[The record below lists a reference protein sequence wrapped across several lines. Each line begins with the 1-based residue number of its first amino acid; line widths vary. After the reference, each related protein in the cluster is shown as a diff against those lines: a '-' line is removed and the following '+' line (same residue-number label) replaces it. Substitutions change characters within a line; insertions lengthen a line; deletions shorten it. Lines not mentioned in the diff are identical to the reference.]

1 MSKIKFNKNLKFLRE
16 LFLENQTALEAID
29 VLEKEADHLDFSPVK
44 KTSSG
49 DFPVPDNLKTEG
61 YAVYS
66 DGACRG
72 NPGPGAWGMVA
83 QNWKG
88 EVLFFDSAVDEDTT
102 NNRMELQ
109 GAIEGLSSLLEYF
122 EKNGLPTDT
131 ETRLV
136 SDSKYVLDGI
146 SKWVPGWKARGWKKA
161 DKKVPENV
169 EQWKVLDELVNEFK
183 NIDYEWVRGH
193 QGHPQNEYCDQ
204 LANEALDNEGF

>member
-1 MSKIKFNKNLKFLRE
+1 MSKTRLDKSIKFLKE
-16 LFLENQTALEAID
+16 LFNENETALEAIN
-29 VLEKEADHLDFSPVK
+29 VLIKQADHLDFSI
-44 KTSSG
+44 KTVSSG
-49 DFPVPDNLKTEG
+49 SFPAPDYLKTEG
-61 YAVYS
+61 FAVYS

-83 QNWKG
+83 QNSKG
-88 EVLFFDSAVDEDTT
+88 DVLFFDSGVDEDTT

-122 EKNGLPTDT
+122 EKEGLPATT
-131 ETRLV
+131 EVRLV

-146 SKWVPGWKARGWKKA
+146 SKWVPGWKSRGWKKA
-161 DKKVPENV
+161 DKKAPENV
-169 EQWKVLDELVNEFK
+169 EQWKELDELVNEFK

>member
-1 MSKIKFNKNLKFLRE
+1 MSKAKLTKNLKYLRE
-16 LFLENQTALEAID
+16 TFADNMVALEAIK
-29 VLEKEADHLDFSPVK
+29 VLKKEAESLDFSVA
-44 KTSSG
+44 TVSSS
-49 DFPVPDNLKTEG
+49 DFPIPDNLKDNG
-61 YAVYS
+61 FAVYS

-72 NPGPGAWGMVA
+72 NPGPGSWGMVA
-83 QNWKG
+83 QNSKG
-88 EVLFFDSAVDEDTT
+88 EVLFFDSGVEEDTT

-109 GAIEGLSSLLEYF
+109 GAIEGLLCLLEYF
-122 EKNGLPTDT
+122 EKNSLPNST
-131 ETRLV
+131 EVRLV

-169 EQWKVLDELVNEFK
+169 ERWKKLDEVVAEFT

-204 LANEALDNEGF
+204 LANEALDKEGF

>member
-1 MSKIKFNKNLKFLRE
+1 MSNKKIDKELEYLKEVFAGNQAALSAIKLLGTESKKLDFNK
-16 LFLENQTALEAID
+16 
-29 VLEKEADHLDFSPVK
+29 KEASADA
-44 KTSSG
+44 
-49 DFPVPDNLKTEG
+49 FPAPENLTKNG

-83 QNWKG
+83 QAADG
-88 EVLFFDSAVDEDTT
+88 EVIFFDSGVDTATT

-109 GAIEGLSSLLEYF
+109 GAIEGLESLLEYY
-122 EKNGLPTDT
+122 EKKELPNST

-146 SKWVPGWKARGWKKA
+146 SKWVAGWKRRGWKKA
-161 DKKVPENV
+161 DQKVPVNV
-169 EQWKVLDELVNEFK
+169 EQWKVLDELVQQFE
-183 NIDYEWVRGH
+183 NISYEWVRGH

-204 LANEALDNEGF
+204 LANEALDQEGF

>member
-1 MSKIKFNKNLKFLRE
+1 MSKARLDKSLKYLKEVFNDNVV
-16 LFLENQTALEAID
+16 ALEAIK
-29 VLEKEADHLDFSPVK
+29 VLKSEAAYLDFSSKSV
-44 KTSSG
+44 SSG
-49 DFPVPDNLKTEG
+49 NFPAPENLKNNG
-61 YAVYS
+61 FAVYS

-83 QNWKG
+83 QNATG
-88 EVLFFDSAVDEDTT
+88 DVLFFDSGTEEEST

-122 EKNGLPTDT
+122 EKNNLPTST
-131 ETRLV
+131 EVRLV

-146 SKWVPGWKARGWKKA
+146 SKWVAGWKARGWKKA

-169 EQWKVLDELVNEFK
+169 ERWKELDALVSEFS

-204 LANEALDNEGF
+204 LANEALDREGF